1 MNMSANSIKRVC
13 IIMAALFCAAVSS
26 SAQDGAYSGFTPYSM
41 FGVGDL
47 AQQGNTYNKSMG
59 GTGIASRNRKVINTL
74 NPASVTAR
82 DSLSFM
88 ADFGVVQNNR
98 IYRQGE
104 KKSANNITNIN
115 DIAISFPVYRSSA
128 MMFGLAPY
136 SNVGYGTGAY
146 VTDQNVIGH
155 TGTITSTSTGV
166 GSIYQLFAA
175 AGVTFWKKLSLG
187 AEVIY
192 YFGGIDK
199 TSKLSFAESTYNGIT
214 SGYDISL
221 KGTAGKFGIQYEQP
235 VGRLTLGLGATY
247 KTSANLKGYVD
258 DFMFSSGS
266 LMTDTLRFNSDT
278 LAHNLGRAKMAGEI
292 GVGISI
298 RQGERWRA
306 ELDYTYSDWKSS
318 GMDVVTGFRHS
329 GSKTFKATA
338 AQSLR
343 LGMEYVPNVND
354 IRYFYKRWSYK
365 AGAYYNKEYY
375 MLDGNDICSAGVT
388 LGVTIPVFK
397 GYNGVTLAV
406 DLGQRGTLSNN
417 LIRERYVNFTFGL
430 NAFDIWFQKHR
441 YQ

>member
-1 MNMSANSIKRVC
+1 MSGNSIRRTC
-13 IIMAALFCAAVSS
+13 LIIAALLCASVSS
-26 SAQDGAYSGFTPYSM
+26 RAQSGAYNAYTPYSM

-47 AQQGNTYNKSMG
+47 SQQGNTYSKSMG

-98 IYRQGE
+98 IYRQGDQ
-104 KKSANNITNIN
+104 KSANNIVNVN
-115 DIAISFPVYRSSA
+115 DFAISFPVYKSSA
-128 MMFGLAPY
+128 MMLGLAPY
-136 SNVGYGTGAY
+136 SSVGYGTGAY
-146 VTDQNVIGH
+146 ITDPEIIGH
-155 TGTITSTSTGV
+155 TGNITTSSSGQ
-166 GSIYQLFAA
+166 GALYQLFAA
-175 AGVTFWKKLSLG
+175 AGVTFWKRLSLG

-199 TSKLSFAESTYNGIT
+199 TSKLNFAGSTYNGIT

-221 KGTAGKFGIQYEQP
+221 NGTAGKFGIQYEQP

-247 KTSANLKGYVD
+247 KTSANLRGYID
-258 DFMFSSGS
+258 DYMLSAGS

-278 LAHNLGRAKMAGEI
+278 LANNPGKARLAGELGI
-292 GVGISI
+292 GISL

-306 ELDYTYSDWKSS
+306 ELDYTYSDWTSS
-318 GMDVVTGFRHS
+318 GMDKVTGLCHS
-329 GSKTFKATA
+329 GSKTFGTTS
-338 AQSLR
+338 AQSFR
-343 LGMEYVPNVND
+343 LGMEFVPNVND

-375 MLDGNDICSAGVT
+375 KLDGNAIGSAGIT

-397 GYNGVTLAV
+397 GYNGVSLAV
-406 DLGQRGTLSNN
+406 DLGQRGSLSDN

-441 YQ
+441 YN